1 MAQPM
6 VTRSQRRIER
16 KQVVLIVIL
25 ILAVAGVSFF
35 VGVLFGQRGGSL
47 PGFASGIETPKLP
60 VMAIVVPPPLPPPV
74 PAVTEDIPE
83 KLTFYDTLPKGS
95 QAPLGSG
102 INLPPVQKKPTIEP
116 QQKEVVKPA
125 SLPSKPKPK
134 TADAPVASTDGAFVV
149 QIASFR
155 AREDAGKMAN
165 HLESHKL
172 STFVEP
178 ADLGEKGVW
187 YRVLAGPYASRES
200 ADQAAGLL
208 QEKERLSVLVRK
220 R

>member
-16 KQVVLIVIL
+16 KQVVLVVVL

-47 PGFASGIETPKLP
+47 HGLASEVEKPKLP
-60 VMAIVVPPPLPPPV
+60 VVATVVPPPPPSPV
-74 PAVTEDIPE
+74 PVVTADIPE
-83 KLTFYDTLPKGS
+83 TLTFYDTLPKGS

-116 QQKEVVKPA
+116 KQNEVVKPA
-125 SLPSKPKPK
+125 DLPSEPKPKP
-134 TADAPVASTDGAFVV
+134 AVAPVATTDGAFVV

-155 AREDAGKMAN
+155 AREDAGKMVN
-165 HLESHKL
+165 HLESYKL

-187 YRVLAGPYASRES
+187 YRVLAGPYASRER